1 MKIKTI
7 RLQTVQDF
15 ASRPDIVYVLFK
27 IYKKYSSNLTSKSM
41 NSISADADNVKYD
54 EFKILFLGTFICRLA
69 GRIKEP

>member
-27 IYKKYSSNLTSKSM
+27 NIYKKLSSNSTSKSM

-69 GRIKEP
+69 GRIK